1 MKISKTLFYF
11 AIIYGS
17 VTTVNAKPIT
27 IATFNC
33 EFLTT
38 PKVHIK
44 YGLPFSIKKAK
55 KSEQV
60 QWEKTNFRKNK
71 YLESAKEV
79 AKVIKSINADIISLT
94 EVGDESDIK
103 ILVKQIKALGLD
115 YKHTAIGTSKDTI
128 TKQNVAVL
136 SKFPLVNLI
145 SPIPGRESYLQEL
158 DDSDTEASTGV
169 SKGLRVTAK
178 VNDKNIII
186 YSLHFSSERGGH
198 EKDMQRIAQASI
210 VRRHM
215 LPSLINNEMI
225 IVAGDL
231 NEKRGQPTLLRIRG
245 FDDIYPDLIQTGLAK
260 YFKSSKLDT
269 RWTYSYMG
277 IRQQIDHILLSD
289 EIKLKTKRSGI
300 KSKTI
305 THNNKKASDHKPFI
319 ITINFKD

>member
-1 MKISKTLFYF
+1 MNIYRILFYF
-11 AIIYGS
+11 TIILIS
-17 VTTVNAKPIT
+17 VTSVNAKSIT
-27 IATFNC
+27 FATFNC

-44 YGLPFSIKKAK
+44 YGLPFNIKKANK
-55 KSEQV
+55 FEQA
-60 QWEKTNFRKNK
+60 QWKKTNFRQKK
-71 YLESAKEV
+71 YLEAAKEV

-94 EVGDESDIK
+94 EVGNENDIK
-103 ILVKQIKALGLD
+103 ILVNEIKALGLN
-115 YKHTAIGTSKDTI
+115 YKYTAVGSSKDTI

-136 SKFPLVNLI
+136 SKFPLVDLI

-158 DDSDTEASTGV
+158 DDSDTEASTGI
-169 SKGLRVTAK
+169 SKGLRVTAN
-178 VNDKNIII
+178 VNNKNIIL
-186 YSLHFSSERGGH
+186 YALHFSSERGGH

-215 LPSLINNEMI
+215 LPSLINNELI
-225 IVAGDL
+225 IISGDL

-260 YFKSSKLDT
+260 YFKDSQLDT

-277 IRQQIDHILLSD
+277 TRQQIDHILLSD
-289 EIKLKTKRSGI
+289 GVKIKSKRGGI

-305 THNNKKASDHKPFI
+305 NHKNKKASDHKPFI
-319 ITINFKD
+319 VTINFKD